1 MAVRLLEFW
10 GGLPAELEAELG
22 LFELG
27 RSGGRTRVLALDRVA
42 RSLAGRVRVVEDREA
57 RPEDIAAHYAGLRG
71 PDARARSR
79 FRLKL
84 LLGMAEEEEGVLP
97 DDFWVEA
104 LGGLSDMARMG
115 AEMARL
121 GLDIA

>member
-10 GGLPAELEAELG
+10 GGLPEEFEAELG
-22 LFELG
+22 LFELR
-27 RSGGRTRVLALDRVA
+27 RSGGRVRVLALDRVA
-42 RSLAGRVRVVEDREA
+42 GELRARVRVCEDREA

-84 LLGMAEEEEGVLP
+84 LLGMAEEEEGMLP

-104 LGGLSDMARMG
+104 LGGLSDVARMG

-121 GLDIA
+121 GLEIG